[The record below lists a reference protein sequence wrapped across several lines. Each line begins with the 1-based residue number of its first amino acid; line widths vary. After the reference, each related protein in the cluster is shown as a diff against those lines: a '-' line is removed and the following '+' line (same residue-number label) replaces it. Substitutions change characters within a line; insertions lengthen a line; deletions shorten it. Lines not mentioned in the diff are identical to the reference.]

1 MQDLWRLSATD
12 IAALIRSKKVSA
24 KEAAHGRAGAA
35 RCGQPHDQ
43 RRGRSSA
50 GGGAGAGRGRSM
62 RRSRAA
68 RRSVRWRA
76 CRSPS
81 RSISISRGSPPP
93 TASRL
98 QRDVIAQSNSPV
110 IDNLRKAGA
119 VILGRTNCPAF
130 SYRWF
135 TTNLIHGDT
144 KNPRD
149 PGITPGG
156 SSGGAGAAVAAGIGH
171 IAHGTDI
178 AGSIRYPAYACG
190 VHGLRPTVGRIA
202 AFNAALPERT
212 IGPQISAVSGP
223 LARTIGDLRIALAA
237 MSGKDVR
244 DPWWVPAPL
253 EGPAMPK
260 RAALCLQ
267 PDGLETSAEVKAAV
281 ADAGKRLERAGWMVE
296 EVATPPLR
304 EAADLQTKLWLGDGY
319 EAQLA
324 AAEREG
330 DPGALACLRGNRAK
344 VFPFDAAAFSKAL
357 TRRATLTREWLQFFE
372 TYSVLLIPVSG
383 ELPFPDGLD
392 MRDEA
397 SFARVWRAQLT
408 QIAIPFMGLPA
419 LTVST
424 GLVGRVPVGVQV
436 VSGRLPRGSLLA
448 RGRGDRGGRNA
459 GRADRSRPVVFEAKE
474 HDGWHQRFHGKVA
487 CRRGRIPEAVRGSGA
502 PDRQHRERLRVH
514 AAIQRPRGAAPGTL
528 PARLFGARIS
538 LQPVRRPGTRR
549 RQGDR
554 TVLRQQLC
562 RHLSDVR
569 QDRRQRRQCAS
580 AVSIFE
586 ERKIRAARLVDQ
598 MEFHQIPGRSF
609 GQGGGAACADRH
621 AGRSDKKEIEALL

>member
-1 MQDLWRLSATD
+1 MALAWARRYKTSVQTELAMQDLWRLSATD
-12 IAALIRSKKVSA
+12 IAALIGSKKVSA
-24 KEAAHGRAGAA
+24 KEAASAALARLDAVNPSINAVVDHRPEEVLAQAASVDAAIARNEDVGPLAGV
-35 RCGQPHDQ
+35 PVTVKVNIDQ
-43 RRGRSSA
+43 QGFA
-50 GGGAGAGRGRSM
+50 TTNGLK
-62 RRSRAA
+62 
-68 RRSVRWRA
+68 
-76 CRSPS
+76 
-81 RSISISRGSPPP
+81 
-93 TASRL
+93 L
-98 QRDVIAQSNSPV
+98 QRDVIAATNSPV

-190 VHGLRPTVGRIA
+190 VHGLRPTVGRIPG
-202 AFNAALPERT
+202 FNAALPERT

-223 LARTIGDLRIALAA
+223 LARTIGDLRIALKA

-281 ADAGKRLERAGWMVE
+281 AEAGKRLQRAGWMVE

-304 EAADLQTKLWLGDGY
+304 EAADLQTKLWLGDGF

-330 DPGALACLRGNRAK
+330 DPGALACLRGNRSK

-392 MRDEA
+392 MRDEP

-436 VSGRLPRGSLLA
+436 VSGRYREDLCLLA
-448 RGRGDRGGRNA
+448 GEAIEAGGT
-459 GRADRSRPVVFEAKE
+459 P
-474 HDGWHQRFHGKVA
+474 
-487 CRRGRIPEAVRGSGA
+487 PA
-502 PDRQHRERLRVH
+502 PID
-514 AAIQRPRGAAPGTL
+514 
-528 PARLFGARIS
+528 
-538 LQPVRRPGTRR
+538 PVR
-549 RQGDR
+549 
-554 TVLRQQLC
+554 
-562 RHLSDVR
+562 
-569 QDRRQRRQCAS
+569 
-580 AVSIFE
+580 
-586 ERKIRAARLVDQ
+586 
-598 MEFHQIPGRSF
+598 
-609 GQGGGAACADRH
+609 
-621 AGRSDKKEIEALL
+621 